1 MPAMS
6 EAATDE
12 RPLVEIAPTRGW
24 RPIDFAEM
32 FRFRELL
39 GVLVWRDVKVRYRQ
53 TVLGVV
59 WVVAQPLMTMAIF
72 TVLMNRVAGIQ
83 ADGGVPYP
91 VFILSG
97 LVPWTFFSTAV
108 VVSSNSLIGNAHL
121 ISKVYFPRMII
132 PAAAVSGGLVD
143 LGVTLLLVGILCLW
157 YGTGLGAS
165 ILLLPVLALIATAFA
180 FGCGLWLSS
189 LNVEYR
195 DVRVIIPFLL
205 QIWMYATPVAYPAR
219 VLPAEFRAIVR
230 ANPMTGLVESFRA
243 SILGTPQPWRALGYS
258 TLVAVILVITGAF
271 YFRRVERQFADLV

>member
-1 MPAMS
+1 MS

-12 RPLVEIAPTRGW
+12 RPLVEIAPTKGW
-24 RPIDFAEM
+24 RALDLAEM

-53 TVLGVV
+53 TLLGVL

-72 TVLMNRVAGIQ
+72 TILMNRVAGIQ

-108 VVSSNSLIGNAHL
+108 AAASNSLLGSSHL

-132 PAAAVSGGLVD
+132 PASAVMGGLVD
-143 LGVTLLLVGILCLW
+143 LVVTLVLVGILCIW
-157 YGTGLGAS
+157 YGTGFGAS
-165 ILLLPVLALIATAFA
+165 LLLLPLIALLTTALA

-195 DVRVIIPFLL
+195 DIRVIIPFVL

-219 VLPAEFRAIVR
+219 VLPEEIRAIVR

-243 SILGTPQPWRALGYS
+243 AILGTPLPWRALGYS
-258 TLVAVILVITGAF
+258 TLVAAIIVITGAF
-271 YFRRVERQFADLV
+271 YFRRVERQFADLL